1 MPIPN
6 GQISTSAIWTTPTE
20 EIIEKLPPEE
30 VTEVVVEVE
39 SDDE

>member
-30 VTEVVVEVE
+30 VDEVIVEVD
-39 SDDE
+39 DDEN